1 MSETNVFNLSEM
13 FSVALSCVYI
23 TAKPGK
29 CPPRSSG
36 NRSCTS
42 SCKNDSNCPNN
53 EKCCSNGCGLY
64 CTAPYT
70 VKPGQCPNPK
80 NIPLSAESCSHD
92 GQCPATKKCSFS
104 VALSCVCIT
113 AKPGK
118 CPPRSSGNRS
128 CTSSCKNDSN
138 CPNNEK
144 CCSNGCGLYCTAP
157 YTGMCYCF
165 GQLLITLSMF

>member
-1 MSETNVFNLSEM
+1 MPTIAATRSQQTPLEAIPRNGPDRTRRLNP
-13 FSVALSCVYI
+13 
-23 TAKPGK
+23 AKPGK

-36 NRSCTS
+36 NGSCTS

-92 GQCPATKKCSFS
+92 GQCPATKKC
-104 VALSCVCIT
+104 
-113 AKPGK
+113 
-118 CPPRSSGNRS
+118 CPT
-128 CTSSCKNDSN
+128 TSSRA
-138 CPNNEK
+138 
-144 CCSNGCGLYCTAP
+144 CSEPRGQGS
-157 YTGMCYCF
+157 GQGSGQRSGQGSGF
-165 GQLLITLSMF
+165 GQGSGQ

>member
-1 MSETNVFNLSEM
+1 IWRCFVKLNVSEL
-13 FSVALSCVYI
+13 
-23 TAKPGK
+23 
-29 CPPRSSG
+29 
-36 NRSCTS
+36 
-42 SCKNDSNCPNN
+42 
-53 EKCCSNGCGLY
+53 
-64 CTAPYT
+64 
-70 VKPGQCPNPK
+70 
-80 NIPLSAESCSHD
+80 
-92 GQCPATKKCSFS
+92 KCSAFS

-157 YTGMCYCF
+157 YTGKTCCSCIKCF
-165 GQLLITLSMF
+165 VLYINVA